1 MRINFLLLLILLI
14 GQSINSYGQEIL
26 LDLQTMPIKE
36 VNVIKA
42 KAKVKSSSLLTVP
55 FFDDFSKGLDY
66 TDLDKWT
73 NSYVYVNQTY
83 PINPPTIGVATFD
96 AINQKGELYKYLS
109 TTSKITDTL
118 SSQPI
123 DLSLPESDSV
133 YFSFQYQPKGLGKA
147 PQPNDSLVVEFLSNQ
162 DNKWIRVWSVSADFA
177 NNIVHE
183 KHQLFK
189 KVVTQKATDISKH
202 FFNVMIPIK
211 DERFLKAG
219 FRLRFMNY
227 ASLPLNIQVPS
238 LRGNGDHWHVDI
250 VKLDKDRSCVDTT
263 INDVAIS
270 IPSKSLLNDYESI
283 PWKHFSNGNKL
294 ILNSELELKFQYRYL
309 AQTPPGD
316 QNISVTRH
324 FVIRNLSDLNNP
336 FLFSRGAENI
346 SSFEIVNFQ
355 SYFEYNF
362 ESNWEDSAKFI
373 FETILL
379 TNQVNNLKYLRWNDT
394 TRYTQQFLNY
404 YAYDDGS
411 AENGYGIYGEG
422 SQTGMVA
429 QKFHSY
435 VDDSLRG
442 VWFYFNRIHADTL
455 LHYYPEQI
463 PFKLTVWKDLNGKP
477 GDTLYQK
484 IGVKPIYKDGLN
496 KFILYAVD
504 KPLKVGG
511 DFWIGWVNTS
521 TDMLN
526 VGFDLNN
533 IHNDKL
539 YYNLSGEWTKSQFE
553 GSLMIRPVFGNLTH
567 NPTIVEK
574 LTTQSDFVIYPNPAS
589 NLINLNID
597 EDAKPELI
605 RVFNLSGQ
613 VVISKLYQSNSVDLG
628 NLYPGIYMFQLT
640 FHNRTTTTKK
650 LVIIK

>member
-1 MRINFLLLLILLI
+1 MRTNFLLFLILLI
-14 GQSINSYGQEIL
+14 GQSVNSYGQEML
-26 LDLQTMPIKE
+26 LDLQTLPIKD
-36 VNVIKA
+36 VKVTKIKS
-42 KAKVKSSSLLTVP
+42 KVKSSSLLTVP

-66 TDLDKWT
+66 PDPDKWT
-73 NSYVYVNQTY
+73 SLYVFINQTY

-109 TTSKITDTL
+109 TTSKVADTL

-162 DNKWIRVWSVSADFA
+162 DNKWIRVWSVSADFT
-177 NNIVHE
+177 NNIVLE
-183 KHQLFK
+183 KHLLYK
-189 KVVTQKATDISKH
+189 KVFTQKATDISKH

-211 DERFLKAG
+211 DDRFLKAG

-227 ASLPLNIQVPS
+227 ASLPLNIQIPS
-238 LRGNGDHWHVDI
+238 LRGNGDHWHVDLVYI
-250 VKLDKDRSCVDTT
+250 NKNRSSADTLLR
-263 INDVAIS
+263 DIS
-270 IPSKSLLNDYESI
+270 FSKPLKSLLKNYESI
-283 PWKHFSNGNKL
+283 PWKHFNSVAKQ
-294 ILNSELELKFQYRYL
+294 SELANPLTFDITYKNLGQE
-309 AQTPPGD
+309 TW
-316 QNISVTRH
+316 NVTRKYIITDQSEPT
-324 FVIRNLSDLNNP
+324 VP
-336 FLFSRGAENI
+336 FLFSGGADNI
-346 SSFEIVNFQ
+346 FSLETFYHSRE
-355 SYFEYNF
+355 FEYPF
-362 ESNWEDSAKFI
+362 SSNWVDSAKYTMESFLV
-373 FETILL
+373 TDLDDS
-379 TNQVNNLKYLRWNDT
+379 TRYLRWNDT

-404 YAYDDGS
+404 YVYDDGS

-435 VDDSLRG
+435 VEDSLKG
-442 VWFYFNRIHADTL
+442 VWFYFNRVHADTL

-484 IGVKPIYKDGLN
+484 IGLKPIYLNGLN
-496 KFILYAVD
+496 KFILYSVD
-504 KPLKVGG
+504 KPLKIAG
-511 DFWIGWVNTS
+511 DFWVGWVNTS

-539 YYNLSGEWTKSQFE
+539 YYNLTGEWTKSQFE

-574 LTTQSDFVIYPNPAS
+574 PTTQSDFTIYPNPAS
-589 NLINLNID
+589 TLINLNVD

-613 VVISKLYQSNSVDLG
+613 VVISKLYQSNSIDLE
-628 NLYPGIYMFQLT
+628 NLSPGVYMFQLT

>member
-1 MRINFLLLLILLI
+1 MRTGFLLLLILLI
-14 GQSINSYGQEIL
+14 GQSIDSYGQEIL
-26 LDLQTMPIKE
+26 LDLQALPIKE
-36 VNVIKA
+36 VKITKT
-42 KAKVKSSSLLTVP
+42 KLKVKSSSLLTMP

-66 TDLDKWT
+66 PDPDKWK
-73 NSYVYVNQTY
+73 NSYVFINQTY

-109 TTSKITDTL
+109 TTPQIADTL

-123 DLSLPESDSV
+123 DLNLSESDSV

-162 DNKWIRVWSVSADFA
+162 DNKWIRVWSVSADFT
-177 NNIVHE
+177 NNVVRE
-183 KHQLFK
+183 KHHLLK
-189 KVVTQKATDISKH
+189 KVVTQKASDISKH

-238 LRGNGDHWHVDI
+238 LRGNGDHWHIDLVYINKNRSSADTLLRDI
-250 VKLDKDRSCVDTT
+250 SFSKPL
-263 INDVAIS
+263 
-270 IPSKSLLNDYESI
+270 KSLLKNYESI
-283 PWKHFSNGNKL
+283 PWKHF
-294 ILNSELELKFQYRYL
+294 NSVAKQSEFANPLTF
-309 AQTPPGD
+309 D
-316 QNISVTRH
+316 ISYKNLGQEIWNVTRKYIITDQSEPS
-324 FVIRNLSDLNNP
+324 VP
-336 FLFSRGAENI
+336 FLFSGGADNI
-346 SSFEIVNFQ
+346 IPLTVVDYSRE
-355 SYFEYNF
+355 FEYAF
-362 ESNWEDSAKFI
+362 SSNWEDSAKFNMESYLI
-373 FETILL
+373 TDVDDS
-379 TNQVNNLKYLRWNDT
+379 TRYLRWNDT
-394 TRYTQQFLNY
+394 TRYTQKFLNY

-435 VDDSLRG
+435 VEDSLKG
-442 VWFYFNRIHADTL
+442 VWIYFNRIYADTL

-484 IGVKPIYKDGLN
+484 IGLKPIYLNGLN
-496 KFILYAVD
+496 KFALYGVD
-504 KPLKVGG
+504 RPLKIGG
-511 DFWIGWVNTS
+511 DFWVGWVNTTS
-521 TDMLN
+521 DMLN

-533 IHNDKL
+533 VHNDKL
-539 YYNLSGEWTKSQFE
+539 YYNLTGEWTKSQFE
-553 GSLMIRPVFGNLTH
+553 GSIMIRPVFGSLTH
-567 NPTIVEK
+567 KPTIVEK
-574 LTTQSDFVIYPNPAS
+574 PTTQGDFTIYPNPAS

-628 NLYPGIYMFQLT
+628 NLSPGIYMFQLT
-640 FHNRTTTTKK
+640 FHNRTTNTKK